1 MGGGVSK
8 AVRNVCRR
16 VKRVLRPITKAFQAV
31 VKVVAKV
38 LDPILPFISRPLVQ
52 LLLTRVLS
60 LVISAILPGLGAF
73 AHALV
78 VEMVT
83 TGTVDIRALAVRTFM
98 PRIKA
103 ALGADSLFRDLPPDV
118 ASIMNRTVDGAVLG
132 LARGEPVRIGDYIL
146 DALQA
151 HAAELAA
158 DVVEELAVDLKLR
171 VKEALTDDGS
181 LVPPRVRAQE
191 AADQFVR
198 GAKAALD
205 TEAQRLT
212 VTVAKTS
219 GSEVTA
225 GAAAESGE
233 TLSAALEWSKGAR
246 ARPPRGPHTNP
257 MPTAMAS
264 PGAGGP
270 SWRAP
275 LAPPVASNT
284 SITSAPPASAP
295 SPVRSPPV
303 PAPSVDVGTE
313 HTVDAS
319 GQHAGAM
326 SVKQRTALVNTKI
339 GDYRVKLEVDYGGEL
354 VRTKAEFPFLELGDG
369 CECNA
374 ALGVTNDTTGNG
386 MRRLAAGV
394 AWSPTTAPLGAG
406 QVELQVQRGA
416 GEPAPVASGVSG
428 VVPVRAYG
436 AYVPVHV
443 KATDDGRVV
452 TLGAS
457 VKLHEALPA
466 VAVQR
471 AVARVSR
478 SNPQPQVPAPVAAV
492 NDNVVTAPA
501 PSYIPRPAA

>member
-1 MGGGVSK
+1 MVMGGGISK
-8 AVRNVCRR
+8 AVRSIGRR
-16 VKRVLRPITKAFQAV
+16 VKRILRPITKAFQAV

-83 TGTVDIRALAVRTFM
+83 TGNVDIRALAVRTFM

-118 ASIMNRTVDGAVLG
+118 ASILNRTVDGAVLG
-132 LARGEPVRIGDYIL
+132 LARGEPVRIGDYIV

-158 DVVEELAVDLKLR
+158 DIVEELAVDLKQR
-171 VKEALTDDGS
+171 VKEALADDGS

-198 GAKAALD
+198 EAKTALD
-205 TEAQRLT
+205 TEAERLT
-212 VTVAKTS
+212 VTVATTD

-225 GAAAESGE
+225 GAAAESAQ
-233 TLSAALEWSKGAR
+233 TLSSALEWSKGAGV
-246 ARPPRGPHTNP
+246 RPPRGAHTKP
-257 MPTAMAS
+257 IPTAMVS
-264 PGAGGP
+264 SGAGGP
-270 SWRAP
+270 AWRAP
-275 LAPPVASNT
+275 FALPTCASPT
-284 SITSAPPASAP
+284 SAP
-295 SPVRSPPV
+295 SPVRIPHL

-313 HTVDAS
+313 HTVDTS
-319 GQHAGAM
+319 GEQAGAV
-326 SVKQRTALVNTKI
+326 SVRQRTALVDTKI

-354 VRTKAEFPFLELGDG
+354 VRTKAEFPWLELGDG

-416 GEPAPVASGVSG
+416 GKPAPVASGVSG
-428 VVPVRAYG
+428 VVPLRMYG

-466 VAVQR
+466 AAVQR
-471 AVARVSR
+471 GVARVIR
-478 SNPQPQVPAPVAAV
+478 SNPQPQVPAPAAAV
-492 NDNVVTAPA
+492 NDNVVTAPG

>member
-132 LARGEPVRIGDYIL
+132 LARGEPVRIGDYIV

-158 DVVEELAVDLKLR
+158 DAVEELAVDLKLR

-212 VTVAKTS
+212 VTVAKTG

-295 SPVRSPPV
+295 SPVRSPPL

-319 GQHAGAM
+319 GQHAGAV
-326 SVKQRTALVNTKI
+326 SVKQRTALVDTKI

-354 VRTKAEFPFLELGDG
+354 VRTKAEFPFLE
-369 CECNA
+369 
-374 ALGVTNDTTGNG
+374 
-386 MRRLAAGV
+386 
-394 AWSPTTAPLGAG
+394 
-406 QVELQVQRGA
+406 
-416 GEPAPVASGVSG
+416 
-428 VVPVRAYG
+428 
-436 AYVPVHV
+436 
-443 KATDDGRVV
+443 
-452 TLGAS
+452 
-457 VKLHEALPA
+457 
-466 VAVQR
+466 
-471 AVARVSR
+471 
-478 SNPQPQVPAPVAAV
+478 
-492 NDNVVTAPA
+492 
-501 PSYIPRPAA
+501 